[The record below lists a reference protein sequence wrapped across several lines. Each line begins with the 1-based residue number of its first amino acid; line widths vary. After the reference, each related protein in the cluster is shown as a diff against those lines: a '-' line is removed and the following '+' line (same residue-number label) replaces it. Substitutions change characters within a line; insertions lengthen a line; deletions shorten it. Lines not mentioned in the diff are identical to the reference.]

1 MKAKSHKKHKDYA
14 PHAFRTIMPL
24 LKRYRML
31 GVVTSVAIF
40 VEASMQIAIP
50 TVMSS
55 LIDFGIAAKSQ
66 NAVKYYGLQLL
77 AFAAISMIFGV
88 ISGVCCAHSSAGF
101 GKNLRCKMFSRL
113 QSLSFCDLD
122 RFSTGTVVTRLT
134 SDVSNIQFAYQ
145 MVIRAGVR
153 SLVIIVAAWWF
164 TFCISPSISWVFL
177 SLIPIVGVICGI
189 GAKIVAPIFARIY
202 GTIDSMNS
210 MVSENLR
217 NIRIVKSYV
226 REDYENRR
234 FRRISHKIYSYFL
247 KAEYILNC
255 SIPLFNLCF
264 YACLLLVAW
273 MASKQ
278 IVASGNNPAFGLT
291 TGNLAALVVYALQI
305 LFALANLVVIF
316 VMTVTACTSMHRVA
330 NVLQSHNSEYVH
342 KNPITELA
350 DSSIRFN
357 NVDFAYDSANDFEH
371 DSARVNG
378 DSSKAAGDSS
388 SAAGDLS
395 SAAGDLSKGNQEIKD
410 SQEILHNINLNIPS
424 GSTVGIVGA
433 TGSGKSSI
441 INLIARIY
449 DATKGTVFVGGS
461 DVRFYDSKSL
471 RNQIG
476 IVLQKNI
483 LFSGTIAQNLRW
495 GNESASDSD
504 LREACKI
511 ACAQEFINDLPHAYN
526 TNLEQGG
533 KNLSGGQKQRLCI
546 ARALLKRP
554 KILILDDSMSAVDVK
569 TDAKI
574 RENLRHFMPDS
585 TQIIVAQRVSSCM
598 HADLIVFLKDG
609 RVVAKGKHSE
619 LMESCEMYRKMAI
632 SQSAKMIESKNSECS
647 EGVEG
652 SEGGRINNEK

>member
-1 MKAKSHKKHKDYA
+1 MKAKSHKKHKNYA

-31 GVVTSVAIF
+31 GVITSVAIF

-189 GAKIVAPIFARIY
+189 GAKIVAPTFARIY
-202 GTIDSMNS
+202 GTIDIMNS

-226 REDYENRR
+226 REDYENHR

-247 KAEYILNC
+247 KAEYVLNC

-264 YACLLLVAW
+264 YACLLLIAW

-316 VMTVTACTSMHRVA
+316 VMTVTARTSMYRVA

-350 DSSIRFN
+350 DASICFN
-357 NVDFAYDSANDFEH
+357 NVDFAYY
-371 DSARVNG
+371 SARVNG
-378 DSSKAAGDSS
+378 D
-388 SAAGDLS
+388 LS
-395 SAAGDLSKGNQEIKD
+395 SAACDLSKG

-441 INLIARIY
+441 INLIARLY

-495 GNESASDSD
+495 GNEDASDSD

-511 ACAQEFINDLPHAYN
+511 ACAQEFIDDLPHAYN

-598 HADLIVFLKDG
+598 HADLIVVLKDG

-619 LMESCEMYRKMAI
+619 LMESCETYRKMAI
-632 SQSAKMIESKNSECS
+632 SQGIKMIESKNSEGS
-647 EGVEG
+647 KDTEG
-652 SEGGRINNEK
+652 SEGGRINNGK

>member
-1 MKAKSHKKHKDYA
+1 MKAKSHKKHKNYA

-31 GVVTSVAIF
+31 GVITSVAIF

-189 GAKIVAPIFARIY
+189 GAKIVAPTFARIY
-202 GTIDSMNS
+202 GTIDIMNS

-226 REDYENRR
+226 REDYENHR

-247 KAEYILNC
+247 KAEYVLNC

-264 YACLLLVAW
+264 YACLLLIAW

-316 VMTVTACTSMHRVA
+316 VMTVTARTSMYRVA

-350 DSSIRFN
+350 DASICFN
-357 NVDFAYDSANDFEH
+357 NVDFAYY
-371 DSARVNG
+371 SARVNG
-378 DSSKAAGDSS
+378 D
-388 SAAGDLS
+388 LS
-395 SAAGDLSKGNQEIKD
+395 SAACDLSKG

-441 INLIARIY
+441 INLIARLY

-495 GNESASDSD
+495 GNEDASDSD

-598 HADLIVFLKDG
+598 HADLIVVLKDG

-619 LMESCEMYRKMAI
+619 LMESCEIYRKMAI
-632 SQSAKMIESKNSECS
+632 SQGVKMIESKNSEGN
-647 EGVEG
+647 EGVKD

>member
-1 MKAKSHKKHKDYA
+1 MKAKSQQKHKDYA
-14 PHAFRTIMPL
+14 PNAFRTIMPL
-24 LKRYRML
+24 LKRYRIL
-31 GVVTSVAIF
+31 GVITSAAIF

-66 NAVKYYGLQLL
+66 NAVEYYGLQLL

-101 GKNLRCKMFSRL
+101 GKNLRCTMFSRL

-189 GAKIVAPIFARIY
+189 GAKIVAPTFARIY

-226 REDYENRR
+226 REDYENHR

-264 YACLLLVAW
+264 YACLLLIAW

-316 VMTVTACTSMHRVA
+316 VMTVTARTSMHRVA

-378 DSSKAAGDSS
+378 DSSSVACDSS
-388 SAAGDLS
+388 
-395 SAAGDLSKGNQEIKD
+395 KG

-449 DATKGTVFVGGS
+449 DVTKGTVFVGGS

-495 GNESASDSD
+495 GNENASDSD

-511 ACAQEFINDLPHAYN
+511 ACAQEFIDDLPHAYN

-598 HADLIVFLKDG
+598 HADLIVVLKDG

-619 LMESCEMYRKMAI
+619 LMESCEIYRKMAI
-632 SQSAKMIESKNSECS
+632 SQSAKMIESKNSE
-647 EGVEG
+647 G
-652 SEGGRINNEK
+652 SEDGRINNDK

>member
-14 PHAFRTIMPL
+14 PNAFRTIMPL

-31 GVVTSVAIF
+31 GVITSAAIF

-189 GAKIVAPIFARIY
+189 GAKIVAPTFAQIY
-202 GTIDSMNS
+202 GTIDSMNG

-316 VMTVTACTSMHRVA
+316 VMTVTARTSMHRVA

-342 KNPITELA
+342 KNAITELA
-350 DSSIRFN
+350 DASIRFN
-357 NVDFAYDSANDFEH
+357 NVDFAYDSA
-371 DSARVNG
+371 RVN
-378 DSSKAAGDSS
+378 
-388 SAAGDLS
+388 GDLS
-395 SAAGDLSKGNQEIKD
+395 SAACDLSKG

-449 DATKGTVFVGGS
+449 DVTKGTVFVGGS

-495 GNESASDSD
+495 GNENASDSD

-511 ACAQEFINDLPHAYN
+511 ACAQEFIDDLPHAYN

-598 HADLIVFLKDG
+598 HADLIVVLKDG

-619 LMESCEMYRKMAI
+619 LMKSCETYRKMAI
-632 SQSAKMIESKNSECS
+632 SQGVKMIESKNS
-647 EGVEG
+647 EG

>member
-31 GVVTSVAIF
+31 GVITSVAIF

-202 GTIDSMNS
+202 GTIDSMNG

-316 VMTVTACTSMHRVA
+316 VMTVTARTSMHRVA

-350 DSSIRFN
+350 DASIRFN
-357 NVDFAYDSANDFEH
+357 NVDFAYDSA
-371 DSARVNG
+371 RVNG
-378 DSSKAAGDSS
+378 DSS
-388 SAAGDLS
+388 SAAC
-395 SAAGDLSKGNQEIKD
+395 DLSKG

-449 DATKGTVFVGGS
+449 DVTKGTVFVGGL

-495 GNESASDSD
+495 GNENASDSD

-511 ACAQEFINDLPHAYN
+511 ACAQEFIDDLPHAYN

-598 HADLIVFLKDG
+598 HADLIVVLKDG

-619 LMESCEMYRKMAI
+619 LMESCETYRKMAI
-632 SQSAKMIESKNSECS
+632 SQGIKMIESKNSEGS
-647 EGVEG
+647 EGAEG